1 MITFTVRSDA
11 ELRAKPAVVT
21 ARQLATFRAFARQH
35 GQLVGV
41 YDDDDFGYLAY
52 GFEARVCPWSWATI
66 AGLFGDSEAVIA
78 VVEEAQFEG
87 LNVRFWK
94 DPDTATIMMGIANRA
109 DGTRGMNLA
118 NGNAYALLDALG
130 APRDACGDIDL
141 AELVDAI
148 SDPAT
153 RRHLERQGMSTYLDQ
168 LDTMAAAPSAQGKRL
183 VWA

>member
-11 ELRAKPAVVT
+11 ELHAAPAVVT
-21 ARQLATFRAFARQH
+21 TRQLAAFRAFARQH

-52 GFEARVCPWSWATI
+52 GFEARACPWSWATI

-78 VVEEAQFEG
+78 VIEEAQFEG

-94 DPDTATIMMGIANRA
+94 DDATASIMMGVSATL
-109 DGTRGMNLA
+109 DGTHAMQLS
-118 NGNAYALLDALG
+118 NGNAHALLAALG
-130 APRDACGDIDL
+130 AADAATGDL
-141 AELVDAI
+141 ELDELSAAI

-153 RRHLERQGMSTYLDQ
+153 RRHLEREGMNTYLEQ
-168 LDTMAAAPSAQGKRL
+168 LDKMARQQSYSGKRL